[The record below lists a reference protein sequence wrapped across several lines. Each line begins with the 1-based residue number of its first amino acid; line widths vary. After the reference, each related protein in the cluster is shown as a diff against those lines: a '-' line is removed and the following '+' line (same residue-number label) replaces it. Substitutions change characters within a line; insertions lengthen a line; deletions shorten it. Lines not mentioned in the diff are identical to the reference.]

1 MATRTITTRIAL
13 DGERDFKAQMAQVNG
28 ELRNLKSE
36 MTLVDATFKG
46 QANTTEALTAKQKVL
61 QGSVEQQREKV
72 RALTQAVEDAT
83 QAYGDNDK
91 RTDGYRQS
99 LSRALAELINLNR
112 ELEDNERYLDEASK
126 SADGCAESID
136 EYGKAVKEAGD
147 ADPLSE
153 IKKLTEGFGNL
164 KSMLTG
170 GAVVGGIKAV
180 GDAIMGVVEDTAEYR
195 KIMGTLE
202 ISSERAGYTAQ
213 QTTDIYRTLQSV
225 LGDTQTAATTTANL
239 QAIGLAQEDLIT
251 VTNAAIGAWA
261 TYGDSIPID
270 GLSESINETIQA
282 GQVTGTFADVLNWAG
297 TSEDDF
303 NAKLEAANS
312 TTERA
317 NIVLQELKSQGL
329 DQAGKA
335 WQDTNEDVVALNE
348 ATERWDSAMAQLGET
363 LTPAAAAIKTF
374 GADAIL
380 WLADAIQTVMDKWEA
395 FVAEMRDP
403 ANTQDPA
410 QITGGTWGG
419 STTNLASIEDL
430 RRARGDDTWQRKRR
444 GVNGTYAMGLDRVP
458 WDGFVAELHKDETV
472 LTASEAAVWRELQRR
487 GSQTQQGAL
496 TAQEYRGG
504 LAAAVNAINSG
515 RDIGTGQELRI
526 TLVTRD
532 GRAMAEWLIDDIR
545 QLNKSNP
552 EVVSDF

>member
-13 DGERDFKAQMAQVNG
+13 DGEKAFKNQMAQVNG

-36 MTLVDATFKG
+36 MTLADATFKG
-46 QANTTEALTAKQKVL
+46 QANTTKALTDKHKVL

-99 LSRALAELINLNR
+99 LNRAKAELINLNR
-112 ELEDNERYLDEASK
+112 ELQDNERYLDEARK

-136 EYGKAVKEAGD
+136 EYGTAVRD
-147 ADPLSE
+147 ADSNKDPLGN
-153 IKKLTEGFGNL
+153 LMAGFGNL
-164 KSMLTG
+164 KGLLAG

-180 GDAIMGVVEDTAEYR
+180 GDAIMSVVEDTAEYR

-202 ISSERAGYTAQ
+202 ISSERAGYSAQ
-213 QTTDIYRTLQSV
+213 QTADIYRTLQGV

-282 GQVTGTFADVLNWAG
+282 GKVTGTFADVLNWAG

-303 NAKLEAANS
+303 NAKLEAANG

-335 WQDTNEDVVALNE
+335 WQDANEDVVALNE
-348 ATERWDSAMAQLGET
+348 ATERWDGAMAQLGET
-363 LTPAAAAIKTF
+363 LTPAAAAIKSF

-380 WLADAIQTVMDKWEA
+380 WLADQIQAVFEWWERLVTVMN
-395 FVAEMRDP
+395 DP
-403 ANTQDPA
+403 EKGQVVGMGAGAAGTGQRVGEGLSRQ
-410 QITGGTWGG
+410 QI
-419 STTNLASIEDL
+419 
-430 RRARGDDTWQRKRR
+430 GDETWQRKRR

-487 GSQTQQGAL
+487 GGQTQQGAL

-515 RDIGTGQELRI
+515 RDTGTGQELRI

-545 QLNKSNP
+545 RLNKSNP

>member
-13 DGERDFKAQMAQVNG
+13 DGEKAFKDQMAQVNG

-46 QANTTEALTAKQKVL
+46 QANTTEALTAKHKVL
-61 QGSVEQQREKV
+61 RGSVEQQRERV

-99 LSRALAELINLNR
+99 LNRAKAELINLNR
-112 ELEDNERYLDEASK
+112 ELEDNERYLDEARK

-136 EYGKAVKEAGD
+136 EYGTAVRD
-147 ADPLSE
+147 ADSNKDPLGN
-153 IKKLTEGFGNL
+153 LMAGFGNL
-164 KSMLTG
+164 KGLLAG

-180 GDAIMGVVEDTAEYR
+180 GDAIMSVVEDTAEYR

-213 QTTDIYRTLQSV
+213 QTADVYRTLQSV

-335 WQDTNEDVVALNE
+335 WQDANEDVVALNE

-395 FVAEMRDP
+395 FVAEMKNS
-403 ANTQDPA
+403 ANTQDPGS
-410 QITGGTWGG
+410 ITGGTWGG
-419 STTNLASIEDL
+419 STTNLPSIEEL
-430 RRARGDDTWQRKRR
+430 RRGNETWQRKRR

-458 WDGFVAELHKDETV
+458 WDGFVAEVHKDEAI

-487 GSQTQQGAL
+487 GGQTQQGAL

-515 RDIGTGQELRI
+515 RDTGAGQELRI

>member
-13 DGERDFKAQMAQVNG
+13 DGEKAFKDQMAQVNG

-46 QANTTEALTAKQKVL
+46 QANTTEALTAKHKVL
-61 QGSVEQQREKV
+61 RGSVEQQRERV

-99 LSRALAELINLNR
+99 LNRAKAELINLNR
-112 ELEDNERYLDEASK
+112 ELEDNERYLDEARK

-136 EYGKAVKEAGD
+136 EYGTAVRD
-147 ADPLSE
+147 ADSNKDPLGN
-153 IKKLTEGFGNL
+153 LMAGFGNL
-164 KSMLTG
+164 KGLLAG

-180 GDAIMGVVEDTAEYR
+180 GDAIMSVVEDTAEYR

-202 ISSERAGYTAQ
+202 ISSERAGYSAQ
-213 QTTDIYRTLQSV
+213 QTADIYRTLQGV

-239 QAIGLAQEDLIT
+239 QAIGLAQEDLVT

-282 GQVTGTFADVLNWAG
+282 GKVTGTFADVLNWAG

-303 NAKLEAANS
+303 NAKLEAANG

-335 WQDTNEDVVALNE
+335 WQDANEDVVALNE
-348 ATERWDSAMAQLGET
+348 ATERWDGAMAQLGET
-363 LTPAAAAIKTF
+363 LTPAATAIKNF
-374 GADAIL
+374 GADAII
-380 WLADAIQTVMDKWEA
+380 WLADQIQAVIEWWNSLVSVMNDPEKGQMVGMGA
-395 FVAEMRDP
+395 GAVGTGQRAGQSVAREMH
-403 ANTQDPA
+403 
-410 QITGGTWGG
+410 
-419 STTNLASIEDL
+419 
-430 RRARGDDTWQRKRR
+430 GDEIMEYKRR
-444 GVNGTYAMGLDRVP
+444 GLINGTYAMGLDRVP

>member
-1 MATRTITTRIAL
+1 MA
-13 DGERDFKAQMAQVNG
+13 
-28 ELRNLKSE
+28 
-36 MTLVDATFKG
+36 
-46 QANTTEALTAKQKVL
+46 
-61 QGSVEQQREKV
+61 
-72 RALTQAVEDAT
+72 
-83 QAYGDNDK
+83 
-91 RTDGYRQS
+91 
-99 LSRALAELINLNR
+99 
-112 ELEDNERYLDEASK
+112 
-126 SADGCAESID
+126 
-136 EYGKAVKEAGD
+136 
-147 ADPLSE
+147 
-153 IKKLTEGFGNL
+153 GFGNL
-164 KSMLTG
+164 KGLLAG

-180 GDAIMGVVEDTAEYR
+180 GDAIMSVVEDTAEYR

-202 ISSERAGYTAQ
+202 ISSERAGYSAQ
-213 QTTDIYRTLQSV
+213 QTADIYRTLQGV

-282 GQVTGTFADVLNWAG
+282 GKVTGTFADVLNWAG

-303 NAKLEAANS
+303 NAKLEAANG

-335 WQDTNEDVVALNE
+335 WQDANEDVVALNE

-363 LTPAAAAIKTF
+363 LTPAAAAIKNF

-380 WLADAIQTVMDKWEA
+380 WLADQLQVVFEWWERLVTVMN
-395 FVAEMRDP
+395 DP
-403 ANTQDPA
+403 EKGQVVGMGAGAAGTA
-410 QITGGTWGG
+410 QRVGEGLSRQQIGDETWH
-419 STTNLASIEDL
+419 
-430 RRARGDDTWQRKRR
+430 RKRR

-487 GSQTQQGAL
+487 GGQTQQGAL

-515 RDIGTGQELRI
+515 RDTGTGQELRI

>member
-13 DGERDFKAQMAQVNG
+13 DGEKAFKDQMAQVNS

-36 MTLVDATFKG
+36 MTLVDAAFRG
-46 QANTTEALTAKQKVL
+46 QANTTEALTAKHKVL

-72 RALTQAVEDAT
+72 RALERAVDDAT
-83 QAYGDNDK
+83 AAYGENDK

-99 LSRALAELINLNR
+99 LNRAKAELANLNR
-112 ELEDNERYLDEASK
+112 ELQDNERYLDEARK
-126 SADGCAESID
+126 SADGCADSID
-136 EYGKAVKEAGD
+136 EYGKAVRD
-147 ADPLSE
+147 ADGGKDPMGNILGGLSS
-153 IKKLTEGFGNL
+153 L
-164 KSMLTG
+164 KGVLAG

-180 GDAIMGVVEDTAEYR
+180 GDAIMSVVEDTAEYR

-202 ISSERAGYTAQ
+202 ISSERAGYSAQ
-213 QTTDIYRTLQSV
+213 QTADIYRTLQGV

-239 QAIGLAQEDLIT
+239 QAIGLAQEDLVT

-282 GQVTGTFADVLNWAG
+282 GKVTGTFADVLNWAG

-303 NAKLEAANS
+303 NAKLEAANG

-335 WQDTNEDVVALNE
+335 WQDANEDVVALNE
-348 ATERWDSAMAQLGET
+348 ATERWDGAMAQLGET
-363 LTPAAAAIKTF
+363 LTPAATAIKNF

-380 WLADAIQTVMDKWEA
+380 WLADQIQAVIEWWNSLVSVMNDPEKGQMVGMGA
-395 FVAEMRDP
+395 GAVGTGQRAGQSVAREMH
-403 ANTQDPA
+403 
-410 QITGGTWGG
+410 
-419 STTNLASIEDL
+419 
-430 RRARGDDTWQRKRR
+430 GDEIMEYKRR
-444 GVNGTYAMGLDRVP
+444 GLINGTYAMGLDRVP

-515 RDIGTGQELRI
+515 REIGTGQELRI
-526 TLVTRD
+526 TLMTRD

>member
-61 QGSVEQQREKV
+61 QGSVEQQRERV

-126 SADGCAESID
+126 SADGCADSID
-136 EYGKAVKEAGD
+136 EYGKAVRD
-147 ADPLSE
+147 ADSNKDPLGN
-153 IKKLTEGFGNL
+153 LMAGFGNL
-164 KSMLTG
+164 KGMLAG
-170 GAVVGGIKAV
+170 GAIVGGIKEL

-213 QTTDIYRTLQSV
+213 QTADVYRTLQSV

-282 GQVTGTFADVLNWAG
+282 GKVTGTFADVLNWAG

-303 NAKLEAANS
+303 NAKLEAANG

-335 WQDTNEDVVALNE
+335 WQDANEDVVALNE
-348 ATERWDSAMAQLGET
+348 ATERWDGAMAQLGET
-363 LTPAAAAIKTF
+363 LTPAATAIKTF

-380 WLADAIQTVMDKWEA
+380 WLADAIQTVMDKWRN
-395 FVAEMRDP
+395 FVEEMKDP
-403 ANTQDPA
+403 VNTQDPGG
-410 QITGGTWGG
+410 ITGGTWGG
-419 STTNLASIEDL
+419 STTNLPSIEEL
-430 RRARGDDTWQRKRR
+430 RRGNETWQRKRR
-444 GVNGTYAMGLDRVP
+444 GINGTYAMGLDRVP

-515 RDIGTGQELRI
+515 RDIGAGQELRI

>member
-1 MATRTITTRIAL
+1 MATRTITTRIAI
-13 DGERDFKAQMAQVNG
+13 DGEREFKAELSQVNG
-28 ELRNLKSE
+28 ELRNLKSQ
-36 MTLVDATFKG
+36 MGLVDATFKG
-46 QANTTEALTAKQKVL
+46 QANTTEALTERHKVL
-61 QGSVEQQREKV
+61 QASVEQQREKV
-72 RALTQAVEDAT
+72 RALTEALDDAKS
-83 QAYGDNDK
+83 AYGENDK

-99 LSRALAELINLNR
+99 LNRALTELINMDR
-112 ELEDNERYLDEASK
+112 ELQDNERFLDEARK

-136 EYGKAVKEAGD
+136 EYGKAVRD
-147 ADPLSE
+147 ADSNKDPLGN
-153 IKKLTEGFGNL
+153 LMAGFGNL
-164 KSMLTG
+164 KGILAG

-180 GDAIMGVVEDTAEYR
+180 GDAIMSVVEDTAEYR
-195 KIMGTLE
+195 AIMGSLE
-202 ISSERAGYTAQ
+202 ISSERAGYSAQ
-213 QTTDIYRTLQSV
+213 QTADIYRTLQGV

-239 QAIGLAQEDLIT
+239 QAIGLAQEDLVT

-270 GLSESINETIQA
+270 SLSEAINETISC
-282 GQVTGTFADVLNWAG
+282 GKSTGVFSDVLSWAG
-297 TSEDDF
+297 ANEDDF

-312 TTERA
+312 TMERA
-317 NIVLQELKSQGL
+317 TIVLEELTSQGL
-329 DQAGKA
+329 DKAGEA
-335 WQDTNEDVVALNE
+335 WQDANGDVVSLNE

-363 LTPAAAAIKTF
+363 LTPAATAIKNF

-380 WLADAIQTVMDKWEA
+380 WLADAIQTAIDKWRE
-395 FVAEMRDP
+395 FVGEMQNP

-419 STTNLASIEDL
+419 STSNIVSIEEL
-430 RRARGDDTWQRKRR
+430 QRGNETWQRKRR
-444 GVNGTYAMGLDRVP
+444 QGVNGTYAMGLDRVP
-458 WDGFVAELHKDETV
+458 WDGFVAEVHKDEAI
-472 LTASEAAVWRELQRR
+472 LTASEAAVWRELQR
-487 GSQTQQGAL
+487 GGAQTPQGTL

-515 RDIGTGQELRI
+515 RDISAGQELRI

-545 QLNKSNP
+545 QLNRSNP

>member
-36 MTLVDATFKG
+36 MALVDATFKG
-46 QANTTEALTAKQKVL
+46 QANTTEALTAKHKVL

-99 LSRALAELINLNR
+99 LNRAKAELINLNR

-136 EYGKAVKEAGD
+136 EYGKAVRD
-147 ADPLSE
+147 ADGNKDPMGNILGGLSS
-153 IKKLTEGFGNL
+153 L
-164 KSMLTG
+164 KGVLAG

-180 GDAIMGVVEDTAEYR
+180 GDAIMSVVEDTAEYR

-202 ISSERAGYTAQ
+202 ISSERAGYSAQ
-213 QTTDIYRTLQSV
+213 QTADIYRTLQGV

-282 GQVTGTFADVLNWAG
+282 GKVTGTFADVLNWAG

-303 NAKLEAANS
+303 NAKLEAANG

-335 WQDTNEDVVALNE
+335 WQDANEDVVSLNE
-348 ATERWDSAMAQLGET
+348 ATERWDGAMAQLGET
-363 LTPAAAAIKTF
+363 LTPAATAIKNF

-380 WLADAIQTVMDKWEA
+380 WLADQIQAVIEWWNSLVSVMNDPEKGQMVGMGA
-395 FVAEMRDP
+395 GAVGTGQRAGQSVAREMR
-403 ANTQDPA
+403 
-410 QITGGTWGG
+410 
-419 STTNLASIEDL
+419 
-430 RRARGDDTWQRKRR
+430 GDEIMEYKRR
-444 GVNGTYAMGLDRVP
+444 GLINGTYAMGLDRVP

>member
-28 ELRNLKSE
+28 ELRNLKGE

-46 QANTTEALTAKQKVL
+46 QANTTEALTAKHKVL

-136 EYGKAVKEAGD
+136 GYGKAVRD
-147 ADPLSE
+147 ADSNKDPLGN
-153 IKKLTEGFGNL
+153 LMAGFGNL
-164 KSMLTG
+164 KGMLAG

-180 GDAIMGVVEDTAEYR
+180 GDAIMSVVEDTAEYR

-202 ISSERAGYTAQ
+202 ISSERAGYSAQ
-213 QTTDIYRTLQSV
+213 QTADIYRTLQGV

-282 GQVTGTFADVLNWAG
+282 GKVTGTFADVLNWAG

-303 NAKLEAANS
+303 NAKLEAANG

-335 WQDTNEDVVALNE
+335 WQDANEDVVALNE
-348 ATERWDSAMAQLGET
+348 ATERWDGAMAQLGET
-363 LTPAAAAIKTF
+363 LTPAATAIKNF

-380 WLADAIQTVMDKWEA
+380 WLADQIQAVIEWWNSLVSVMNDPEKGQMVGMGA
-395 FVAEMRDP
+395 GAVGTGQRAGQSVAREMR
-403 ANTQDPA
+403 
-410 QITGGTWGG
+410 
-419 STTNLASIEDL
+419 
-430 RRARGDDTWQRKRR
+430 GDEIMEYKRR
-444 GVNGTYAMGLDRVP
+444 GLINGTYAMGLDRVP

>member
-13 DGERDFKAQMAQVNG
+13 DGEKAFKDQMARVNG

-46 QANTTEALTAKQKVL
+46 QANTTEALTAKHKVL

-99 LSRALAELINLNR
+99 LNRAKAELADLNR
-112 ELEDNERYLDEASK
+112 ELQDNERYLDEARK
-126 SADGCAESID
+126 SADGCADSID
-136 EYGKAVKEAGD
+136 EYGKAVRD
-147 ADPLSE
+147 ADGGKDPMGNILGGLSS
-153 IKKLTEGFGNL
+153 L
-164 KSMLTG
+164 KGVLAG

-180 GDAIMGVVEDTAEYR
+180 GDAIMSVVEDTAEYR

-202 ISSERAGYTAQ
+202 ISSERAGYSAQ
-213 QTTDIYRTLQSV
+213 QTADIYRTLQGV

-239 QAIGLAQEDLIT
+239 QAIGLAQEDLVTIT
-251 VTNAAIGAWA
+251 EAAIGAWA

-282 GQVTGTFADVLNWAG
+282 GKVTGTFADVLNWAG

-303 NAKLEAANS
+303 NAKLEAANG

-335 WQDTNEDVVALNE
+335 WQDANEDVVALNE
-348 ATERWDSAMAQLGET
+348 ATERWDGAMAQLGET
-363 LTPAAAAIKTF
+363 LTPAATAIKNF
-374 GADAIL
+374 GADAII
-380 WLADAIQTVMDKWEA
+380 WLADQIQAVIEWWNSLVSVMNDPEKGQMVGMGA
-395 FVAEMRDP
+395 GAVGTGQRAGQSVAREMH
-403 ANTQDPA
+403 
-410 QITGGTWGG
+410 
-419 STTNLASIEDL
+419 
-430 RRARGDDTWQRKRR
+430 GDEIMEYKRR
-444 GVNGTYAMGLDRVP
+444 GLINGTYAMGLDRVP

>member
-36 MTLVDATFKG
+36 MALVDATFKG
-46 QANTTEALTAKQKVL
+46 QANTTEALTAKHKVL

-99 LSRALAELINLNR
+99 LNRAKAELADLNR
-112 ELEDNERYLDEASK
+112 ELQDNERYLDEARK

-136 EYGKAVKEAGD
+136 EYGKAVRD
-147 ADPLSE
+147 ADGGKDPMGNILGGLSS
-153 IKKLTEGFGNL
+153 L
-164 KSMLTG
+164 KGVLAG

-180 GDAIMGVVEDTAEYR
+180 GDAIMSVVEDTAEYR

-202 ISSERAGYTAQ
+202 ISSERAGYSAQ
-213 QTTDIYRTLQSV
+213 QTADIYRTLQGV

-282 GQVTGTFADVLNWAG
+282 GKVTGTFADVLNWAG

-303 NAKLEAANS
+303 NAKLEAANG

-335 WQDTNEDVVALNE
+335 WQDANEDVVALNE
-348 ATERWDSAMAQLGET
+348 ATERWDGAMAQLGET
-363 LTPAAAAIKTF
+363 LTPAATAIKNF

-380 WLADAIQTVMDKWEA
+380 WLADQIQAVIEWWNSLVSVMNDPEKGQMVGMGA
-395 FVAEMRDP
+395 GAVGTGQRAGQSVAREMR
-403 ANTQDPA
+403 
-410 QITGGTWGG
+410 
-419 STTNLASIEDL
+419 
-430 RRARGDDTWQRKRR
+430 GDEIMEYKRR
-444 GVNGTYAMGLDRVP
+444 GLINGTYAMGLDRVP

>member
-13 DGERDFKAQMAQVNG
+13 DGEKAFKDQMAQVNG

-46 QANTTEALTAKQKVL
+46 QANTTEALTAKHKVL

-99 LSRALAELINLNR
+99 LNRAKTELADLNR
-112 ELEDNERYLDEASK
+112 ELQDNERYLDEASK

-136 EYGKAVKEAGD
+136 EYGKAVRD
-147 ADPLSE
+147 ADSSKDPLGN
-153 IKKLTEGFGNL
+153 LMAGFGNL
-164 KSMLTG
+164 KGMLAG

-180 GDAIMGVVEDTAEYR
+180 GDAIMSVVEDTAEYR

-202 ISSERAGYTAQ
+202 ISSERAGYSAQ
-213 QTTDIYRTLQSV
+213 QTADIYRTLQGV

-239 QAIGLAQEDLIT
+239 QAIGLAQEDLVT

-282 GQVTGTFADVLNWAG
+282 GKVTGTFADVLNWAG
-297 TSEDDF
+297 TNEDDF
-303 NAKLEAANS
+303 NAKLEAANG

-335 WQDTNEDVVALNE
+335 WQDANEDVVALNE
-348 ATERWDSAMAQLGET
+348 ATERWDGAMAQLGET
-363 LTPAAAAIKTF
+363 LTPAATAIKNF

-380 WLADAIQTVMDKWEA
+380 WLADQIQAVIEWWNSLVSVMNDPEKGQMVGMGA
-395 FVAEMRDP
+395 GAVGTGQRAGQSVAREMR
-403 ANTQDPA
+403 
-410 QITGGTWGG
+410 
-419 STTNLASIEDL
+419 
-430 RRARGDDTWQRKRR
+430 GDEIMEYKRR
-444 GVNGTYAMGLDRVP
+444 GLINGTYAMGLDRVP
-458 WDGFVAELHKDETV
+458 WDGFVAELQD
-472 LTASEAAVWRELQRR
+472 R
-487 GSQTQQGAL
+487 
-496 TAQEYRGG
+496 
-504 LAAAVNAINSG
+504 
-515 RDIGTGQELRI
+515 
-526 TLVTRD
+526 
-532 GRAMAEWLIDDIR
+532 
-545 QLNKSNP
+545 KS
-552 EVVSDF
+552 VV

>member
-28 ELRNLKSE
+28 ELRNLKGE

-46 QANTTEALTAKQKVL
+46 QANTTEALTAKHKVL

-136 EYGKAVKEAGD
+136 GYGKAVRD
-147 ADPLSE
+147 ADSNKDPLGN
-153 IKKLTEGFGNL
+153 LMAGFGNL
-164 KSMLTG
+164 KGMLAG

-180 GDAIMGVVEDTAEYR
+180 GDAIMSVVEDTAEYR

-202 ISSERAGYTAQ
+202 ISSERAGYSAQ
-213 QTTDIYRTLQSV
+213 QTADIYRTLQGV

-282 GQVTGTFADVLNWAG
+282 GKVTGTFADVLNWAG

-303 NAKLEAANS
+303 NAKLEAANG

-348 ATERWDSAMAQLGET
+348 ATERWDGAMAQLGET
-363 LTPAAAAIKTF
+363 LTPAATAIKNF
-374 GADAIL
+374 GADAII
-380 WLADAIQTVMDKWEA
+380 WLADQIQAVIEWWNSLVSVMNDPEKGQMVGMGA
-395 FVAEMRDP
+395 GAVGTGQRAGQSVAREMR
-403 ANTQDPA
+403 
-410 QITGGTWGG
+410 
-419 STTNLASIEDL
+419 
-430 RRARGDDTWQRKRR
+430 GDEIMEYKRR
-444 GVNGTYAMGLDRVP
+444 GLINGTYAMGLDRVP

-526 TLVTRD
+526 TLVTRN
-532 GRAMAEWLIDDIR
+532 GRAVAEWLIDDIR

>member
-36 MTLVDATFKG
+36 MALVDATFKG
-46 QANTTEALTAKQKVL
+46 QANTTEALTAKHKVL
-61 QGSVEQQREKV
+61 QGSVEQQRERV

-99 LSRALAELINLNR
+99 LNRAKAELADLNR
-112 ELEDNERYLDEASK
+112 ELQDNERYLDEASK

-136 EYGKAVKEAGD
+136 GYGKAVRD
-147 ADPLSE
+147 ADSSKDPLGN
-153 IKKLTEGFGNL
+153 LMAGFGNL
-164 KSMLTG
+164 KGMLAG

-180 GDAIMGVVEDTAEYR
+180 GDAIMSVVEDTAEYR

-202 ISSERAGYTAQ
+202 ISSERAGYSAQ
-213 QTTDIYRTLQSV
+213 QTADIYRTLQGV

-282 GQVTGTFADVLNWAG
+282 GKVTGTFADVLNWAG

-303 NAKLEAANS
+303 NAKLEAANG

-335 WQDTNEDVVALNE
+335 WQDANEDVVALNE
-348 ATERWDSAMAQLGET
+348 ATERWDGAMAQLGET
-363 LTPAAAAIKTF
+363 LTPAATAIKNF

-380 WLADAIQTVMDKWEA
+380 WLADQIQAVIEWWNSLVSVMNDPEKGQMVGMGA
-395 FVAEMRDP
+395 GAVGTGQRAGQSVAREMR
-403 ANTQDPA
+403 
-410 QITGGTWGG
+410 
-419 STTNLASIEDL
+419 
-430 RRARGDDTWQRKRR
+430 GDEIMEYKRR
-444 GVNGTYAMGLDRVP
+444 GLINGTYAMGLDRVP

>member
-46 QANTTEALTAKQKVL
+46 QANTTEALTAKHKVL

-136 EYGKAVKEAGD
+136 GYGKAVRD
-147 ADPLSE
+147 ADSNKDPLGN
-153 IKKLTEGFGNL
+153 LMAGFGSL
-164 KSMLTG
+164 KGMLAG

-180 GDAIMGVVEDTAEYR
+180 GDAIMSVVEDTAEYR

-202 ISSERAGYTAQ
+202 ISSERAGYSAQ
-213 QTTDIYRTLQSV
+213 QTADIYRTLQGV

-239 QAIGLAQEDLIT
+239 QAIGLAQEDLVT

-282 GQVTGTFADVLNWAG
+282 GKVTGTFADVLNWAG

-303 NAKLEAANS
+303 NAKLEAANG

-335 WQDTNEDVVALNE
+335 WQDANEDVVSLNE
-348 ATERWDSAMAQLGET
+348 ATERWDGAMAQLGET
-363 LTPAAAAIKTF
+363 LTPAATAIKNF
-374 GADAIL
+374 GADAII
-380 WLADAIQTVMDKWEA
+380 WLADQIQAVIEWWNSLVSVMNDPEKGQMVGMGA
-395 FVAEMRDP
+395 GAVGTGQRAGQSVAREMR
-403 ANTQDPA
+403 
-410 QITGGTWGG
+410 
-419 STTNLASIEDL
+419 
-430 RRARGDDTWQRKRR
+430 GDEIMEYKRR
-444 GVNGTYAMGLDRVP
+444 GLINGTYAMGLDRVP
-458 WDGFVAELHKDETV
+458 WDGFVAEVHKDEAI

>member
-13 DGERDFKAQMAQVNG
+13 DGEKAFKDQMAQVNG

-36 MTLVDATFKG
+36 MTLMDATFKG
-46 QANTTEALTAKQKVL
+46 HANTTEALTAKHKVL
-61 QGSVEQQREKV
+61 RGSVEQQRERV

-99 LSRALAELINLNR
+99 LNRAKAELINLNR
-112 ELEDNERYLDEASK
+112 ELEDNERYLDEARK

-136 EYGKAVKEAGD
+136 EYGKAVRD
-147 ADPLSE
+147 ADGAKDPMGNILGGLSS
-153 IKKLTEGFGNL
+153 L
-164 KSMLTG
+164 KGVLAG

-180 GDAIMGVVEDTAEYR
+180 GDSIMSVVEDTAEYR

-202 ISSERAGYTAQ
+202 ISSERAGYSAQ
-213 QTTDIYRTLQSV
+213 QTADIYRTLQGV

-239 QAIGLAQEDLIT
+239 QAIGLAQEDLVT

-282 GQVTGTFADVLNWAG
+282 GKVTGTFADVLNWAG

-303 NAKLEAANS
+303 NAKLEAANG

-335 WQDTNEDVVALNE
+335 WQDANEDVVALNE
-348 ATERWDSAMAQLGET
+348 ATERWDGAMAQLGET
-363 LTPAAAAIKTF
+363 LTPAAAAIKNF

-380 WLADAIQTVMDKWEA
+380 WLADQLQAVFEWWERLVTVMNNPEKGQVVGMGA
-395 FVAEMRDP
+395 GA
-403 ANTQDPA
+403 AGTA
-410 QITGGTWGG
+410 QRVGEGLSRQQI
-419 STTNLASIEDL
+419 
-430 RRARGDDTWQRKRR
+430 GDETWQRKRR

-487 GSQTQQGAL
+487 GGQTQQGAL

-515 RDIGTGQELRI
+515 RDTGTGQELRI

>member
-13 DGERDFKAQMAQVNG
+13 DGEKAFKDQMAQVNS

-36 MTLVDATFKG
+36 MTLVDATFRG
-46 QANTTEALTAKQKVL
+46 QANTTEALTAKHKVL

-72 RALTQAVEDAT
+72 RALERAVDDAT
-83 QAYGDNDK
+83 AAYGENDK

-99 LSRALAELINLNR
+99 LNRAKAELANLNR
-112 ELEDNERYLDEASK
+112 ELQDNERYLDEARK
-126 SADGCAESID
+126 SADGCADSID
-136 EYGKAVKEAGD
+136 EYGKAVRD
-147 ADPLSE
+147 ADGGKDPMGNILGGLSS
-153 IKKLTEGFGNL
+153 L
-164 KSMLTG
+164 KGVLAG

-180 GDAIMGVVEDTAEYR
+180 GDAIMSVVEDTAEYR
-195 KIMGTLE
+195 KIMGRLE
-202 ISSERAGYTAQ
+202 ISSERAGYSAQ
-213 QTTDIYRTLQSV
+213 QTADIYRTLQGV

-239 QAIGLAQEDLIT
+239 QAIGLAQEDLVT

-282 GQVTGTFADVLNWAG
+282 GKVTGTFADVLNWAG

-303 NAKLEAANS
+303 NAKLEAANG

-335 WQDTNEDVVALNE
+335 WQDANEDVVALNE
-348 ATERWDSAMAQLGET
+348 ATERWDGAMAQLGET
-363 LTPAAAAIKTF
+363 LTPAATAIKNF

-380 WLADAIQTVMDKWEA
+380 WLADQIQAVIEWWNSLVSVMNDPEKGQMVGMGA
-395 FVAEMRDP
+395 GAVGTGQRAGQSVAREMH
-403 ANTQDPA
+403 
-410 QITGGTWGG
+410 
-419 STTNLASIEDL
+419 
-430 RRARGDDTWQRKRR
+430 GDEIMEYKRR
-444 GVNGTYAMGLDRVP
+444 GLINGTYAMGLDRVP

-515 RDIGTGQELRI
+515 REIGTGQELRI
-526 TLVTRD
+526 TLMTRD

>member
-13 DGERDFKAQMAQVNG
+13 DGEKAFKDQMAQVNG

-46 QANTTEALTAKQKVL
+46 QANTTEALTAKHKVL
-61 QGSVEQQREKV
+61 RGSVEQQRERV
-72 RALTQAVEDAT
+72 RALTQALEDAT

-99 LSRALAELINLNR
+99 LNRAKAELANLNR
-112 ELEDNERYLDEASK
+112 ELQDNERYLDEARK

-136 EYGKAVKEAGD
+136 EYGKAVRD
-147 ADPLSE
+147 ADSSKDPLGN
-153 IKKLTEGFGNL
+153 LMAGFGNL
-164 KSMLTG
+164 KGMLAG

-180 GDAIMGVVEDTAEYR
+180 GDAILGVVEDTAEYR

-202 ISSERAGYTAQ
+202 ISSERAGYSAQ
-213 QTTDIYRTLQSV
+213 QTADIYRTLQGV

-239 QAIGLAQEDLIT
+239 QAIGLAQEDLVT

-282 GQVTGTFADVLNWAG
+282 GKVTGTFADVLNWAG

-303 NAKLEAANS
+303 NAKLEAANG

-335 WQDTNEDVVALNE
+335 WQDANEDVVSLNE
-348 ATERWDSAMAQLGET
+348 ATERWDGAMAQLGET
-363 LTPAAAAIKTF
+363 LTPAATAIKNF

-380 WLADAIQTVMDKWEA
+380 WLADQIQAVIEWWNSLVSVMNDPEKGQMVGMGA
-395 FVAEMRDP
+395 GAVGTGQRAGQSVAREMH
-403 ANTQDPA
+403 
-410 QITGGTWGG
+410 
-419 STTNLASIEDL
+419 
-430 RRARGDDTWQRKRR
+430 GDEIMEYKRR
-444 GVNGTYAMGLDRVP
+444 GLINGTYAMGLDRVP

>member
-13 DGERDFKAQMAQVNG
+13 DGEKAFKDQMAQVNG

-46 QANTTEALTAKQKVL
+46 QANTTEALTAKHKVL
-61 QGSVEQQREKV
+61 RGSVEQQRERV

-99 LSRALAELINLNR
+99 LNRAKAELINLNR
-112 ELEDNERYLDEASK
+112 ELEDNERYLDEARK

-136 EYGKAVKEAGD
+136 EYGNAVRD
-147 ADPLSE
+147 ADSNKDPLGN
-153 IKKLTEGFGNL
+153 LMAGFGNL
-164 KSMLTG
+164 KGLLAG
-170 GAVVGGIKAV
+170 GDVVGGIKAV
-180 GDAIMGVVEDTAEYR
+180 GDAIMSVVEDTAEYR

-202 ISSERAGYTAQ
+202 ISSQRAGYSAQ
-213 QTTDIYRTLQSV
+213 QTADIYRTLQGV

-239 QAIGLAQEDLIT
+239 QAIGLAQEDLVT

-282 GQVTGTFADVLNWAG
+282 GKVTGTFADVLNWAG

-303 NAKLEAANS
+303 NAKLEAANG

-335 WQDTNEDVVALNE
+335 WQDANEDVVALNE

-363 LTPAAAAIKTF
+363 LTPAAAAIKNF

-380 WLADAIQTVMDKWEA
+380 WLADQLQAVFEWWERLMTVMN
-395 FVAEMRDP
+395 DP
-403 ANTQDPA
+403 EKGQVVGMGAGAAGTGQRVGEGLSRH
-410 QITGGTWGG
+410 QI
-419 STTNLASIEDL
+419 
-430 RRARGDDTWQRKRR
+430 GDETWQRKRR

-458 WDGFVAELHKDETV
+458 WDGFVAEVHKDEAI
-472 LTASEAAVWRELQRR
+472 LTASEAAVWRELRRR
-487 GSQTQQGAL
+487 GGQTQQGAL

-515 RDIGTGQELRI
+515 RDTGTGQELRI

>member
-13 DGERDFKAQMAQVNG
+13 DGEKAFKDQMARVNG

-46 QANTTEALTAKQKVL
+46 QANTTEALTAKHKVL
-61 QGSVEQQREKV
+61 QGSVEQQRERV

-99 LSRALAELINLNR
+99 LNRAKAELADLNR
-112 ELEDNERYLDEASK
+112 ELQDNERYLDEASK

-136 EYGKAVKEAGD
+136 EYGKAVRD
-147 ADPLSE
+147 ADSNKDPLGN
-153 IKKLTEGFGNL
+153 LMAGFGNL
-164 KSMLTG
+164 KGLLAG

-180 GDAIMGVVEDTAEYR
+180 GDAIMSVVEDTAEYR

-202 ISSERAGYTAQ
+202 ISSERAGYSAQ
-213 QTTDIYRTLQSV
+213 QTADIYRTLQGV

-239 QAIGLAQEDLIT
+239 QAIGLAQEDLVT

-282 GQVTGTFADVLNWAG
+282 GKVTGTFADVLNWAG

-303 NAKLEAANS
+303 NAKLEAANG

-335 WQDTNEDVVALNE
+335 WQDANEDVVALNE
-348 ATERWDSAMAQLGET
+348 ATERWDGAMAQLGET
-363 LTPAAAAIKTF
+363 LTPAATAIKSF
-374 GADAIL
+374 GADAII
-380 WLADAIQTVMDKWEA
+380 WLADQIQAVIEWWNSLVSVMNDPEKGQMVGMGA
-395 FVAEMRDP
+395 GAVGTGQRAGQSVAREMH
-403 ANTQDPA
+403 
-410 QITGGTWGG
+410 
-419 STTNLASIEDL
+419 
-430 RRARGDDTWQRKRR
+430 GDEIMEYKRR
-444 GVNGTYAMGLDRVP
+444 GLINGTYAMGLDRVP

-496 TAQEYRGG
+496 TAQEYQGG
-504 LAAAVNAINSG
+504 LAASVNAINSG

>member
-28 ELRNLKSE
+28 ELRNLKGE

-46 QANTTEALTAKQKVL
+46 QANTTEALTAKHKVL

-99 LSRALAELINLNR
+99 LSRALAELIDLNR

-136 EYGKAVKEAGD
+136 GYGKAVRD
-147 ADPLSE
+147 ADSNKDPLGN
-153 IKKLTEGFGNL
+153 LMAGFGNL
-164 KSMLTG
+164 KGMLAG

-180 GDAIMGVVEDTAEYR
+180 GDAIMSVVEDTAEYR

-202 ISSERAGYTAQ
+202 ISSERAGYSAQ
-213 QTTDIYRTLQSV
+213 QTADIYRTLQGV

-282 GQVTGTFADVLNWAG
+282 GKVTGTFADVLNWAG

-303 NAKLEAANS
+303 NAKLEAANG

-335 WQDTNEDVVALNE
+335 WQDANEDVVALNE

-395 FVAEMRDP
+395 FVAEMKNST
-403 ANTQDPA
+403 NTQDPGS
-410 QITGGTWGG
+410 ITGGTWGG
-419 STTNLASIEDL
+419 STTNLPSIEEL
-430 RRARGDDTWQRKRR
+430 RRGNETWQRKRR

-487 GSQTQQGAL
+487 GGQTQQGAL

-515 RDIGTGQELRI
+515 RDTGTGQELRI

>member
-13 DGERDFKAQMAQVNG
+13 DGEKAFKDQMAQVNG

-46 QANTTEALTAKQKVL
+46 QANTTEALTAKHKVL
-61 QGSVEQQREKV
+61 QGSVEQQRERV

-99 LSRALAELINLNR
+99 LNRAKAELINLNR
-112 ELEDNERYLDEASK
+112 ELEDNERYLDEARK

-136 EYGKAVKEAGD
+136 EYGKAVRD
-147 ADPLSE
+147 ADSNKDPLGN
-153 IKKLTEGFGNL
+153 LMAGFGNL
-164 KSMLTG
+164 KGLLAG

-180 GDAIMGVVEDTAEYR
+180 GDAIMSVVEDTAEYR

-202 ISSERAGYTAQ
+202 ISSERAGYSAQ
-213 QTTDIYRTLQSV
+213 QTADIYRTLQGV

-239 QAIGLAQEDLIT
+239 QAIGLAQEDLVT

-282 GQVTGTFADVLNWAG
+282 GKVTGTFADVLNWAG

-303 NAKLEAANS
+303 NAKLEAANG

-335 WQDTNEDVVALNE
+335 WQDANEDVVALNE

-363 LTPAAAAIKTF
+363 LTPAAAAIKNF

-380 WLADAIQTVMDKWEA
+380 WLADAIETVVDKWRN
-395 FVAEMRDP
+395 FVEEMKDP
-403 ANTQDPA
+403 ANTQDPGG
-410 QITGGTWGG
+410 ITGGTWGG
-419 STTNLASIEDL
+419 STSNIVSIEDL
-430 RRARGDDTWQRKRR
+430 QRGNETWQRKRR

-487 GSQTQQGAL
+487 GGQTQQGAL

-515 RDIGTGQELRI
+515 RDTGTGQELRI

>member
-13 DGERDFKAQMAQVNG
+13 DGEKAFKDQMARVNG

-46 QANTTEALTAKQKVL
+46 QANTTEALTAKHKVL
-61 QGSVEQQREKV
+61 QGSVEQQRERV

-99 LSRALAELINLNR
+99 LNRAKAELADLNR
-112 ELEDNERYLDEASK
+112 ELQDNERYLDEASK

-136 EYGKAVKEAGD
+136 EYGKAVRD
-147 ADPLSE
+147 ADSNKDPLGN
-153 IKKLTEGFGNL
+153 LMAGFGNL
-164 KSMLTG
+164 KGLLAG

-180 GDAIMGVVEDTAEYR
+180 GDAIMSVVEDTAEYR

-202 ISSERAGYTAQ
+202 ISSERAGYSAQ
-213 QTTDIYRTLQSV
+213 QTADIYRTLQGV

-239 QAIGLAQEDLIT
+239 QAIGLAQEDLVT

-282 GQVTGTFADVLNWAG
+282 GKVTGTFADVLNWAG

-303 NAKLEAANS
+303 NAKLEAANG

-335 WQDTNEDVVALNE
+335 WQDANEDVVALNE
-348 ATERWDSAMAQLGET
+348 ATERWDGAMAQLGET
-363 LTPAAAAIKTF
+363 LTPAATAIKSF
-374 GADAIL
+374 GADAII
-380 WLADAIQTVMDKWEA
+380 WLADQIQAVIEWWNSLVSVMNDPEKGQMVGMGA
-395 FVAEMRDP
+395 GAVGTGQRAGQSVAREMH
-403 ANTQDPA
+403 
-410 QITGGTWGG
+410 
-419 STTNLASIEDL
+419 
-430 RRARGDDTWQRKRR
+430 GDEIMEYKRR
-444 GVNGTYAMGLDRVP
+444 GLINGTYAMGLDRVP

-504 LAAAVNAINSG
+504 LTAAVNAINSG

>member
-13 DGERDFKAQMAQVNG
+13 DGEKAFKDQMAQVNG

-46 QANTTEALTAKQKVL
+46 QANTTEALTAKHKVL
-61 QGSVEQQREKV
+61 QGSVEQQRERV

-99 LSRALAELINLNR
+99 LNRAKAELINLNR
-112 ELEDNERYLDEASK
+112 ELEDNERYLDEARK

-136 EYGKAVKEAGD
+136 EYGTAVRD
-147 ADPLSE
+147 ADSNKDPLGN
-153 IKKLTEGFGNL
+153 LMAGFGNL
-164 KSMLTG
+164 KGLLAG

-180 GDAIMGVVEDTAEYR
+180 GDAIMSVVEDTAEYR

-202 ISSERAGYTAQ
+202 ISSERAGYSAQ
-213 QTTDIYRTLQSV
+213 QTADIYRTLQGV

-282 GQVTGTFADVLNWAG
+282 GKVTGTFADVLNWAG

-303 NAKLEAANS
+303 NAKLEAANG

-335 WQDTNEDVVALNE
+335 WQDANEDVVALNE
-348 ATERWDSAMAQLGET
+348 ATERWDGAMAQLGET
-363 LTPAAAAIKTF
+363 LTPAAAAIKNF

-380 WLADAIQTVMDKWEA
+380 WLADQLQAVFEWWERLVTVMN
-395 FVAEMRDP
+395 DP
-403 ANTQDPA
+403 ENGQVVGMGAGAAGTGQRVGEGLSRQ
-410 QITGGTWGG
+410 QI
-419 STTNLASIEDL
+419 
-430 RRARGDDTWQRKRR
+430 GDETWQRKRR

-487 GSQTQQGAL
+487 GGQTQQGAL

-515 RDIGTGQELRI
+515 RDTGTGQELRI

>member
-46 QANTTEALTAKQKVL
+46 QANTTEALTAKHKVL

-136 EYGKAVKEAGD
+136 EYGKAVRD
-147 ADPLSE
+147 ADSNKDPLGN
-153 IKKLTEGFGNL
+153 LMAGFGNL
-164 KSMLTG
+164 KGMLAG

-180 GDAIMGVVEDTAEYR
+180 GDAIMSVVEDTAEYR

-202 ISSERAGYTAQ
+202 ISSERAGYSAQ
-213 QTTDIYRTLQSV
+213 QTADIYRTLQSV

-282 GQVTGTFADVLNWAG
+282 GKVTGTFADVLNWAG

-303 NAKLEAANS
+303 NAKLEAANG

-335 WQDTNEDVVALNE
+335 WQDANEDVVALNE
-348 ATERWDSAMAQLGET
+348 ATERWDGAMAQLGET
-363 LTPAAAAIKTF
+363 LTPAATAIKNF

-380 WLADAIQTVMDKWEA
+380 WLADQLQAVFEWWERLMTVMNNPEKGQVVGMGA
-395 FVAEMRDP
+395 GA
-403 ANTQDPA
+403 AGTA
-410 QITGGTWGG
+410 QRVGEGLSRQQI
-419 STTNLASIEDL
+419 
-430 RRARGDDTWQRKRR
+430 GDETWQRKRR

-487 GSQTQQGAL
+487 GGQTQQGAL

-515 RDIGTGQELRI
+515 RDTGTGQELRI

>member
-1 MATRTITTRIAL
+1 MATRTITTRLAL
-13 DGERDFKAQMAQVNG
+13 DGEREFKAQMSQING

-36 MTLVDATFKG
+36 MALLDATYKG
-46 QANTTEALTAKQKVL
+46 QANTTDALTAKHKVL

-72 RALTQAVEDAT
+72 RALERALEDAT

-99 LSRALAELINLNR
+99 LNRAKAELINLDR
-112 ELEDNERYLDEASK
+112 ELQDNERYLDEARK
-126 SADGCAESID
+126 STDGCSKSID
-136 EYGKAVKEAGD
+136 EYGRAVREAD
-147 ADPLSE
+147 DNKNPLGN
-153 IKKLTEGFGNL
+153 ILGGLGNL
-164 KSMLTG
+164 KGMLAG
-170 GAVVGGIKAV
+170 GAVVGGIKAI
-180 GDAIMGVVEDTAEYR
+180 GDAILGVVEDTAEYR

-213 QTTDIYRTLQSV
+213 QTADIYRELQGV

-239 QAIGLAQEDLIT
+239 QAIGLAQEDLVT
-251 VTNAAIGAWA
+251 VTRAAIGAWA

-282 GQVTGTFADVLNWAG
+282 GKVTGNFADVLNWAG

-312 TTERA
+312 TAERA

-335 WQDTNEDVVALNE
+335 WQDANQDVVALNT
-348 ATERWDSAMAQLGET
+348 ATERWDEAMGKLGET

-374 GADAIL
+374 GADAVL
-380 WLADAIQTVMDKWEA
+380 WLADQLQAVFEWWERLVTVIN
-395 FVAEMRDP
+395 DP
-403 ANTQDPA
+403 EKGQVVGMGAGAAGTA
-410 QITGGTWGG
+410 QRVGEGLSRQQI
-419 STTNLASIEDL
+419 
-430 RRARGDDTWQRKRR
+430 GDETWQRKRR

-472 LTASEAAVWRELQRR
+472 LTASEAAMWRELQRR
-487 GSQTQQGAL
+487 GTQPQQGAL

-515 RDIGTGQELRI
+515 RDSGGAQELRI
-526 TLVTRD
+526 TLVARS

>member
-46 QANTTEALTAKQKVL
+46 QANTTEALTAKHKVL

-136 EYGKAVKEAGD
+136 EYGKAVRD
-147 ADPLSE
+147 ADSNKDPLGN
-153 IKKLTEGFGNL
+153 LMAGFGNL
-164 KSMLTG
+164 KGMLAG

-180 GDAIMGVVEDTAEYR
+180 GDAIMSVVEDTAEYR

-202 ISSERAGYTAQ
+202 ISSERAGYSAQ
-213 QTTDIYRTLQSV
+213 QTADIYRTLQSV

-282 GQVTGTFADVLNWAG
+282 GKVTGTFADVLNWAG

-317 NIVLQELKSQGL
+317 NIVLQELTTQGL
-329 DQAGKA
+329 DKAGEA
-335 WQDTNEDVVALNE
+335 WRDTNSDVVALNE

-363 LTPAAAAIKTF
+363 LTPAATAIKTF

-395 FVAEMRDP
+395 FVAEMKNP
-403 ANTQDPA
+403 ANTQDPGS
-410 QITGGTWGG
+410 ITGGTWGG
-419 STTNLASIEDL
+419 STTNLPSIEEL
-430 RRARGDDTWQRKRR
+430 RRGNETWQRKRR

-487 GSQTQQGAL
+487 GGQTQQGAL

-504 LAAAVNAINSG
+504 LAAAVNAINSC
-515 RDIGTGQELRI
+515 RDTGTGQELRI

>member
-13 DGERDFKAQMAQVNG
+13 DGEKAFKDQMAQVNG

-46 QANTTEALTAKQKVL
+46 QANTTEALTAKHKVL
-61 QGSVEQQREKV
+61 RGSVEQQRERV

-99 LSRALAELINLNR
+99 LNRAKAELINLNR
-112 ELEDNERYLDEASK
+112 ELEDNERYLDDARK

-136 EYGKAVKEAGD
+136 EYGKAVRD
-147 ADPLSE
+147 ADSNKDPLGN
-153 IKKLTEGFGNL
+153 LMAGFGNL
-164 KSMLTG
+164 KGLLAG

-180 GDAIMGVVEDTAEYR
+180 GDAIMSVVEDTAEYR

-202 ISSERAGYTAQ
+202 ISSERAGYSAQ
-213 QTTDIYRTLQSV
+213 QTADIYRTLQGV

-239 QAIGLAQEDLIT
+239 QAIGLAQEDLVT

-282 GQVTGTFADVLNWAG
+282 GKVTGTFADVLNWAG

-303 NAKLEAANS
+303 NAKLEAANG

-335 WQDTNEDVVALNE
+335 WQDANEDVVALNE

-363 LTPAAAAIKTF
+363 LTPAAAAIKSF

-380 WLADAIQTVMDKWEA
+380 WLADQLQAVFEWWERLVTVMN
-395 FVAEMRDP
+395 DP
-403 ANTQDPA
+403 EKGQVVGMGAGAAGTA
-410 QITGGTWGG
+410 QRVGEGLSRQQI
-419 STTNLASIEDL
+419 
-430 RRARGDDTWQRKRR
+430 GDETWQRKRR

-487 GSQTQQGAL
+487 GGQTQQGAL

-515 RDIGTGQELRI
+515 RDTGTGQELRI

>member
-13 DGERDFKAQMAQVNG
+13 DGEKAFKDQMAQVNG

-46 QANTTEALTAKQKVL
+46 QVNTTEALTAKHKVL
-61 QGSVEQQREKV
+61 RGSVEQQRERV

-99 LSRALAELINLNR
+99 LNRAKAELINLNR
-112 ELEDNERYLDEASK
+112 ELEDNERYLDEARK

-136 EYGKAVKEAGD
+136 EYGKAVRD
-147 ADPLSE
+147 ADSNKDPLGN
-153 IKKLTEGFGNL
+153 LMAGFGNL
-164 KSMLTG
+164 KGLLAG

-180 GDAIMGVVEDTAEYR
+180 GDAIMSVVEDTAEYR

-202 ISSERAGYTAQ
+202 ISSERAGYSAQ
-213 QTTDIYRTLQSV
+213 QTADIYRTLQGV

-282 GQVTGTFADVLNWAG
+282 GKVTGTFADVLNWAG

-303 NAKLEAANS
+303 NAKLEAANG

-335 WQDTNEDVVALNE
+335 WQDANEDVVALNE
-348 ATERWDSAMAQLGET
+348 ATERWDGAMAQLGET
-363 LTPAAAAIKTF
+363 LTPAATAIKNF

-380 WLADAIQTVMDKWEA
+380 WLADQIQAVIEWWERLMTVMN
-395 FVAEMRDP
+395 DP
-403 ANTQDPA
+403 EKGQVVGMGAGAAGTA
-410 QITGGTWGG
+410 QRVGEGLSRQQI
-419 STTNLASIEDL
+419 
-430 RRARGDDTWQRKRR
+430 GDETWQRKRR

>member
-36 MTLVDATFKG
+36 MALVDATFKG
-46 QANTTEALTAKQKVL
+46 QANTTEALTAKHKVL

-99 LSRALAELINLNR
+99 LNRAKAELADLNR
-112 ELEDNERYLDEASK
+112 ELQDNERYLDEARK

-136 EYGKAVKEAGD
+136 EYGKAVRD
-147 ADPLSE
+147 ADSNKDPLGN
-153 IKKLTEGFGNL
+153 LMAGFGSL
-164 KSMLTG
+164 KGVLTG

-180 GDAIMGVVEDTAEYR
+180 GDAIMSVVEDTAEYR

-202 ISSERAGYTAQ
+202 ISSERAGYSAQ
-213 QTTDIYRTLQSV
+213 QTADIYRTLQGV

-282 GQVTGTFADVLNWAG
+282 GKVTGTFADVLNWAG

-303 NAKLEAANS
+303 NAKLEAANG

-335 WQDTNEDVVALNE
+335 WQDANEDVVALNE
-348 ATERWDSAMAQLGET
+348 ATERWDGAMAQLGET
-363 LTPAAAAIKTF
+363 LTPAATAIKNF

-380 WLADAIQTVMDKWEA
+380 WLADQIQAVIEWWNSLVSVMNDPEKGQMVGMGA
-395 FVAEMRDP
+395 GAVGTGQRAGQSVAREMR
-403 ANTQDPA
+403 
-410 QITGGTWGG
+410 
-419 STTNLASIEDL
+419 
-430 RRARGDDTWQRKRR
+430 GDEIMEYKRR
-444 GVNGTYAMGLDRVP
+444 GLINGTYAMGLDRVP

-487 GSQTQQGAL
+487 SSQTQQVAL

>member
-13 DGERDFKAQMAQVNG
+13 DGEKAFKDQMAQVNS

-36 MTLVDATFKG
+36 MTLVDATFRG
-46 QANTTEALTAKQKVL
+46 QANTTEALTAKHKVL

-72 RALTQAVEDAT
+72 RALERAVDDAT
-83 QAYGDNDK
+83 AAYGENDK

-99 LSRALAELINLNR
+99 LNRAKAELANLNR
-112 ELEDNERYLDEASK
+112 ELQDNERYLDEARK
-126 SADGCAESID
+126 SADGCADSID
-136 EYGKAVKEAGD
+136 EYGKAVRD
-147 ADPLSE
+147 ADGGKDPMGNILGGLSS
-153 IKKLTEGFGNL
+153 L
-164 KSMLTG
+164 KGVLAG

-180 GDAIMGVVEDTAEYR
+180 GDAIMSVVEDTAEYR

-202 ISSERAGYTAQ
+202 ISSERAGYSAQ
-213 QTTDIYRTLQSV
+213 QTADIYRTLQGV

-239 QAIGLAQEDLIT
+239 QAIGLAQEDLVT

-282 GQVTGTFADVLNWAG
+282 GKVTGTFADVLNWAG

-303 NAKLEAANS
+303 NAKLEAANG

-335 WQDTNEDVVALNE
+335 WQDANEDVVALNE
-348 ATERWDSAMAQLGET
+348 ATERWDGAMAQLGET
-363 LTPAAAAIKTF
+363 LTPAATAIKNF

-380 WLADAIQTVMDKWEA
+380 WLADQIQAVIEWWNSLVSVMNDPEKGQMVGMGA
-395 FVAEMRDP
+395 GAVGTGQRAGQSVAREMH
-403 ANTQDPA
+403 
-410 QITGGTWGG
+410 
-419 STTNLASIEDL
+419 
-430 RRARGDDTWQRKRR
+430 GDEIMEYKRR
-444 GVNGTYAMGLDRVP
+444 GLINGTYAMGLDRVP

-515 RDIGTGQELRI
+515 REIGTGQELRI
-526 TLVTRD
+526 TLMTRD

>member
-13 DGERDFKAQMAQVNG
+13 DGEKAFKDQMAQVNS

-46 QANTTEALTAKQKVL
+46 QANTTEALTAKHKVL
-61 QGSVEQQREKV
+61 QGSVEQQRERV

-99 LSRALAELINLNR
+99 LNRAKAELINLNR
-112 ELEDNERYLDEASK
+112 ELEDNERYLDEARK

-136 EYGKAVKEAGD
+136 EYGKAVRD
-147 ADPLSE
+147 ADSNKDPLGN
-153 IKKLTEGFGNL
+153 LMAGFGNL
-164 KSMLTG
+164 KGLLAG

-180 GDAIMGVVEDTAEYR
+180 GDAIMSVVEDTAEYR

-202 ISSERAGYTAQ
+202 ISSERAGYSAQ
-213 QTTDIYRTLQSV
+213 QTADIYRTLQGV

-239 QAIGLAQEDLIT
+239 QAIGLAQEDLVT

-282 GQVTGTFADVLNWAG
+282 GKVTGTFADVLNWAG

-303 NAKLEAANS
+303 NAKLEAANG

-335 WQDTNEDVVALNE
+335 WQDANEDVVALNE

-363 LTPAAAAIKTF
+363 LTPAATAIKSF

-380 WLADAIQTVMDKWEA
+380 WLADQIQAVFEWWERLMTVMN
-395 FVAEMRDP
+395 DP
-403 ANTQDPA
+403 EKGQVVGMGAGAAGTA
-410 QITGGTWGG
+410 QRVGEGLSRQQI
-419 STTNLASIEDL
+419 
-430 RRARGDDTWQRKRR
+430 GDETWQRKRR

-472 LTASEAAVWRELQRR
+472 LTASEAAVWRELRRR
-487 GSQTQQGAL
+487 GGQTQQGAL

-515 RDIGTGQELRI
+515 RDTGAGQELRI

>member
-46 QANTTEALTAKQKVL
+46 QANTTEALTAKHKVL

-72 RALTQAVEDAT
+72 RALRQALEDAT

-112 ELEDNERYLDEASK
+112 ELEDNERYLDEARK

-136 EYGKAVKEAGD
+136 EYGNAVRD
-147 ADPLSE
+147 ADSNKDPL
-153 IKKLTEGFGNL
+153 GNL
-164 KSMLTG
+164 MAGLSNLKGMLAG

-180 GDAIMGVVEDTAEYR
+180 GDAIMSVVEDTAEYR

-202 ISSERAGYTAQ
+202 ISSERAGYSAQ
-213 QTTDIYRTLQSV
+213 QTADIYRTLQSV

-282 GQVTGTFADVLNWAG
+282 GKVTGTFADVLNWAG

-317 NIVLQELKSQGL
+317 NIVLQELTDQGL
-329 DQAGKA
+329 DKAGEA
-335 WQDTNEDVVALNE
+335 WRDTNSDVVALNE

-363 LTPAAAAIKTF
+363 LTPAATAIKTF

-395 FVAEMRDP
+395 FVAEMKNP
-403 ANTQDPA
+403 ANTQDPGS
-410 QITGGTWGG
+410 ITGGTWGG
-419 STTNLASIEDL
+419 STTNLPSIEEL
-430 RRARGDDTWQRKRR
+430 RRGNETWQRKRR

-515 RDIGTGQELRI
+515 RDTGTGQELRI

>member
-46 QANTTEALTAKQKVL
+46 QANTTEALTAKHKVL
-61 QGSVEQQREKV
+61 QGSVEQQRERV

-99 LSRALAELINLNR
+99 LNRAKAELADLNR
-112 ELEDNERYLDEASK
+112 ELQDNERYLDEARK
-126 SADGCAESID
+126 SADGCADSID
-136 EYGKAVKEAGD
+136 EYGKAVRD
-147 ADPLSE
+147 ADSNKDPLGN
-153 IKKLTEGFGNL
+153 LMAGFGNL
-164 KSMLTG
+164 KGMLAG

-180 GDAIMGVVEDTAEYR
+180 GDAIMSVVEDTAEYR

-202 ISSERAGYTAQ
+202 ISSERAGYSAQ
-213 QTTDIYRTLQSV
+213 QTADIYRTLQGV

-282 GQVTGTFADVLNWAG
+282 GKVTGTFADVLNWAG

-303 NAKLEAANS
+303 NAKLEAANG

-335 WQDTNEDVVALNE
+335 WQDANEDVVALNE
-348 ATERWDSAMAQLGET
+348 ATERWDGAMAQLGET
-363 LTPAAAAIKTF
+363 LTPAATAIKNF
-374 GADAIL
+374 GADAII
-380 WLADAIQTVMDKWEA
+380 WLADQIQAVIEWWNSLVSVMNDPEKGQMIGMGA
-395 FVAEMRDP
+395 GAVGTGQRAGQSVAREMR
-403 ANTQDPA
+403 
-410 QITGGTWGG
+410 
-419 STTNLASIEDL
+419 
-430 RRARGDDTWQRKRR
+430 GDEIMEYKRR
-444 GVNGTYAMGLDRVP
+444 GLINGTYAMGLDRVP

>member
-13 DGERDFKAQMAQVNG
+13 DGEKAFKDQMARVNG

-46 QANTTEALTAKQKVL
+46 QANTTEALTAKHKVL

-99 LSRALAELINLNR
+99 LNRAKAELADLNR
-112 ELEDNERYLDEASK
+112 ELQDNERYLDEASK

-136 EYGKAVKEAGD
+136 EYGKAVRD
-147 ADPLSE
+147 ADSNKDPLGN
-153 IKKLTEGFGNL
+153 LMAGFGNL
-164 KSMLTG
+164 KGLLAG

-180 GDAIMGVVEDTAEYR
+180 GDAIMSVVEDTAEYR

-202 ISSERAGYTAQ
+202 ISSDRAGYSAQ
-213 QTTDIYRTLQSV
+213 QTADIYRTLQGV

-239 QAIGLAQEDLIT
+239 QAIGLAQEDLVT

-282 GQVTGTFADVLNWAG
+282 GKVTGTFADVLNWAG

-303 NAKLEAANS
+303 NAKLEAANG

-335 WQDTNEDVVALNE
+335 WQDANEDVVALNE
-348 ATERWDSAMAQLGET
+348 ATERWDGAMAQLGET
-363 LTPAAAAIKTF
+363 LTPAATAIKNF
-374 GADAIL
+374 GADAII
-380 WLADAIQTVMDKWEA
+380 WLADQIQAVIEWWNSLVSVMNDPEKGQMVGMGA
-395 FVAEMRDP
+395 GAVGTGQRAGQSVAREMH
-403 ANTQDPA
+403 
-410 QITGGTWGG
+410 
-419 STTNLASIEDL
+419 
-430 RRARGDDTWQRKRR
+430 GDEIMEYKRR
-444 GVNGTYAMGLDRVP
+444 GLINGTYAMGLDRVP

>member
-13 DGERDFKAQMAQVNG
+13 DGEKAFKDQMAQVNS

-46 QANTTEALTAKQKVL
+46 QANTTEALTAKHKVL
-61 QGSVEQQREKV
+61 QGSVEQQRERV

-99 LSRALAELINLNR
+99 LNRAKAELADLNR
-112 ELEDNERYLDEASK
+112 ELQDNERYLDDASK

-136 EYGKAVKEAGD
+136 GYGKAVRD
-147 ADPLSE
+147 ADSSKDPLGN
-153 IKKLTEGFGNL
+153 LMAGFGNL
-164 KSMLTG
+164 KGMLAG

-180 GDAIMGVVEDTAEYR
+180 GDAIMSVVEDTAEYR

-202 ISSERAGYTAQ
+202 ISSERAGYSAQ
-213 QTTDIYRTLQSV
+213 QTADIYRTLQGV

-282 GQVTGTFADVLNWAG
+282 GKVTGTFADVLNWAG

-303 NAKLEAANS
+303 NAKLEAANG

-335 WQDTNEDVVALNE
+335 WQDANEDVVALNE
-348 ATERWDSAMAQLGET
+348 ATERWDGAMAQLGET
-363 LTPAAAAIKTF
+363 LTPAATAIKNF

-380 WLADAIQTVMDKWEA
+380 WLADQIQTVIEWWNSLVSVMNDPEKGQMVGMGA
-395 FVAEMRDP
+395 GAVGTGQRAGQSVAREMR
-403 ANTQDPA
+403 
-410 QITGGTWGG
+410 
-419 STTNLASIEDL
+419 
-430 RRARGDDTWQRKRR
+430 GDEIMEYKRR
-444 GVNGTYAMGLDRVP
+444 GLINGTYAMGLDRVP

>member
-13 DGERDFKAQMAQVNG
+13 DGEKAFKNQMAQVNG

-36 MTLVDATFKG
+36 MTLADATFKG
-46 QANTTEALTAKQKVL
+46 QANTTKALTDKHKVL

-99 LSRALAELINLNR
+99 LNRAKAELINLNR
-112 ELEDNERYLDEASK
+112 ELQDNERYLDEARK

-136 EYGKAVKEAGD
+136 EYGKAVKDASD

-153 IKKLTEGFGNL
+153 LKKLTEGFGNL
-164 KSMLTG
+164 KGMLTG

-180 GDAIMGVVEDTAEYR
+180 GDAIMSVVEDTAEYR

-202 ISSERAGYTAQ
+202 ISSERAGYSAQ
-213 QTTDIYRTLQSV
+213 QTADIYRTLQGV

-282 GQVTGTFADVLNWAG
+282 GKVTGTFADVLNWAG
-297 TSEDDF
+297 TSEDNF
-303 NAKLEAANS
+303 NAKLEAANG

-335 WQDTNEDVVALNE
+335 WQDANEDVVALNK
-348 ATERWDSAMAQLGET
+348 ATERWDGAMAQLGET
-363 LTPAAAAIKTF
+363 LTPAATAIKTF

-395 FVAEMRDP
+395 FVAEMKNP
-403 ANTQDPA
+403 ANTQDPGS
-410 QITGGTWGG
+410 ITGGTWGG
-419 STTNLASIEDL
+419 STTNLPSIEEL
-430 RRARGDDTWQRKRR
+430 RRGNETWQRKRR

-487 GSQTQQGAL
+487 GGQTQQGAL

-515 RDIGTGQELRI
+515 RDTGTGQELRI

>member
-13 DGERDFKAQMAQVNG
+13 DGEKAFKDQMARVNG

-46 QANTTEALTAKQKVL
+46 QANTTEALTAKHKVL
-61 QGSVEQQREKV
+61 QGSVEQQRERV

-99 LSRALAELINLNR
+99 LNRAKAELADLNR
-112 ELEDNERYLDEASK
+112 ELQDNERYLDEASK
-126 SADGCAESID
+126 SADGYAESID
-136 EYGKAVKEAGD
+136 EYGKAVRD
-147 ADPLSE
+147 ADSNKDPLGN
-153 IKKLTEGFGNL
+153 LMAGFGNL
-164 KSMLTG
+164 KGMLAG

-180 GDAIMGVVEDTAEYR
+180 GDAIMSVVEDTAEYR

-202 ISSERAGYTAQ
+202 ISSERAGYSAQ
-213 QTTDIYRTLQSV
+213 QTADIYRTLQGV

-239 QAIGLAQEDLIT
+239 QAIGLAQEDLVT

-282 GQVTGTFADVLNWAG
+282 GKVTGTFADVLNWAG

-303 NAKLEAANS
+303 NAKLEAANG

-335 WQDTNEDVVALNE
+335 WQDANEDVVALNE
-348 ATERWDSAMAQLGET
+348 ATERWDGAMAQLGET
-363 LTPAAAAIKTF
+363 LTPAATAIKSF
-374 GADAIL
+374 GADAII
-380 WLADAIQTVMDKWEA
+380 WLADQIQAVIEWWNSLVSVMNDPEKGQMVGMGA
-395 FVAEMRDP
+395 GAVGTGQRAGQSVAREMH
-403 ANTQDPA
+403 
-410 QITGGTWGG
+410 
-419 STTNLASIEDL
+419 
-430 RRARGDDTWQRKRR
+430 GDEIMEYKRR
-444 GVNGTYAMGLDRVP
+444 GLINGTYAMGLDRVP